1 MAARCQPLFAIC
13 GIGNPPIDIP
23 ARRNSHFPACL
34 EHHFLLCH
42 TRIRPIS
49 SGCGAN
55 QFPLPLDRLVFF
67 FDVNFSASLHFGLTI
82 FFRQF
87 FIYLHF
93 LLSWTIIFFFFGVKF
108 YLLDHIFSISMFISP
123 SASLLFLG
131 LFLFATK
138 RHRVSSRVGF
148 HGLSFRSRE
157 WC

>member
-23 ARRNSHFPACL
+23 ARRNSHFPTCL

-55 QFPLPLDRLVFF
+55 QFPLPLDWFF
-67 FDVNFSASLHFGLTI
+67 FSMLIFPLHCTLGWPYFFVNFL
-82 FFRQF
+82 
-87 FIYLHF
+87 FIYIF
-93 LLSWTIIFFFFGVKF
+93 LLSWTIIIFFGVKF